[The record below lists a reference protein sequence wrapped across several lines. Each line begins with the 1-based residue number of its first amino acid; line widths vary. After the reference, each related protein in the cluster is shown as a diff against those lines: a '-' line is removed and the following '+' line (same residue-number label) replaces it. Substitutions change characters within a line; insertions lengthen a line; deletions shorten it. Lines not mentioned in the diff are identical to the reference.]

1 MVLKENRQ
9 LREKLKFWLSGVWCP
24 TLFLSVLLFL
34 VPPTAAIS
42 QSQVNRDPDTSQLDY
57 VKKLYEHNEYHR
69 SISEILKIKFQYP
82 ETSEKRM
89 LDLYLLKN
97 YYQLKKYKLV
107 DTTASEMLSENENFF
122 DKQTRRQPTLIMMT
136 SLLHQGREKRAQ
148 HIWEK
153 YVKEDT
159 AAVFPSSNTFPN
171 LTDPNRA
178 SFYSGILP
186 GSGFLFSQEYGKA
199 AVSLVLNL
207 IFIAGSY
214 HAFTQQQYGISGLLM
229 FFEIS
234 WYFGGKKASAEAAR
248 QFNYSHISR
257 MQQVW
262 IQTQLENNGL
272 SDLTRDADE

>member
-34 VPPTAAIS
+34 VSPTAAIS

-107 DTTASEMLSENENFF
+107 DTTASEMLSENENLYFF
-122 DKQTRRQPTLIMMT
+122 
-136 SLLHQGREKRAQ
+136 
-148 HIWEK
+148 
-153 YVKEDT
+153 
-159 AAVFPSSNTFPN
+159 
-171 LTDPNRA
+171 
-178 SFYSGILP
+178 
-186 GSGFLFSQEYGKA
+186 
-199 AVSLVLNL
+199 
-207 IFIAGSY
+207 
-214 HAFTQQQYGISGLLM
+214 
-229 FFEIS
+229 S
-234 WYFGGKKASAEAAR
+234 W
-248 QFNYSHISR
+248 
-257 MQQVW
+257 
-262 IQTQLENNGL
+262 
-272 SDLTRDADE
+272 